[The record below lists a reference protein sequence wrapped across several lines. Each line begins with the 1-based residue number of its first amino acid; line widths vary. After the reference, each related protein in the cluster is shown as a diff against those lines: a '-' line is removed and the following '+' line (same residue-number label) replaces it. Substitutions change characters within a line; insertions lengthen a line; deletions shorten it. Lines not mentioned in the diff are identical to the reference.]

1 MRPVVRGFDSAKLFR
16 EGCLIRLREIE
27 KDLARLEESVRRLK
41 ASVEES
47 ANKMKRHDELLS
59 RRTGLKR

>member
-1 MRPVVRGFDSAKLFR
+1 MVRGFGSTKLFR

-47 ANKMKRHDELLS
+47 ANKMKRHDELLG